1 MPNYNPK
8 PIPANKRGKKPT
20 LEAGKKSKTI
30 SVVVP
35 KSLYE
40 VYEKRGKST
49 YIRNLIYMDNKETC
63 TVDSL
68 VKMITFASK
77 ELKKI

>member
-1 MPNYNPK
+1 MSNHNPK
-8 PIPANKRGKKPT
+8 PIPAKLRGKKPF

-35 KSLYE
+35 ESLYKA
-40 VYEKRGKST
+40 YEKRGKST

-68 VKMITFASK
+68 TKMITFASK